1 MTTPFVT
8 RAEWGARAA
17 TSTSRNI
24 TPRHLTAHYAGPSP
38 WKHGQMDHSR
48 CAGIWRGFQAFHM
61 GARGWSDIAYTSGV
75 CPHGY
80 RYEGR
85 GPGVRTAANGT
96 NTGNQLSYAT
106 CYIAGEGDPLTDDA
120 KRAFLDEATRLGVP
134 LNKVHSDWKA
144 TGCPGDPLRV
154 WVKAGAVSP
163 GGTAPVPAPGPVDW
177 PALRRIHAAK
187 LMHELTNVTS
197 TLRQGS
203 SGNQVRTLQ
212 AALNL
217 VTGAGV
223 REDSQYGSATAAAVQ
238 NFQRFFKLGADGIFG
253 AHSRSVMLQVL
264 GAIASGR
271 S

>member
-223 REDSQYGSATAAAVQ
+223 REDGDYGSATAAAVQ
-238 NFQRFFKLGADGIFG
+238 NFQRFFKLGADGVFG
-253 AHSRSVMLQVL
+253 SHSRSVMLQVL
-264 GAIASGR
+264 GAIASGKA
-271 S
+271 